1 MRRPLLTL
9 TTLVLLGLLATSA
22 WLLGTQAGNQRLLNW
37 TMGDTLQIQSY
48 QGSLLEGV
56 TLGELNY
63 RDKDQQLTIQSLQF
77 QWRPHA
83 LFRGLLHVE
92 QLQASGIHYTA
103 INPSTERKTTAPPS
117 LPVAIQ
123 LDQLELADIQITS
136 ATDTEHID
144 LVALRVETT
153 EKTLKLSELKL
164 NYAGFTASGD
174 GQLKLIEN
182 YPFQVSIQWQGELP
196 ELGKAN
202 GAGTIKGDLNS
213 VTIDHSTDTPFT
225 LSTRGQITLAGNEP
239 TLQLEGDWQQAQWPL
254 QAARLKSVT
263 GNYRLSGALSEPLLE
278 SGADLYFPGTETPPV
293 TLKLKTQLSTAGL
306 NDLSATL
313 LEQGDRSTPALSL
326 NVQGTIKL
334 QGDAAELDI
343 KGNWE
348 KARWP
353 LLSAPQAISPRGDF
367 TIQGPLQQL
376 RLDSNSTLQFPQ
388 KQAPD
393 MAARL
398 QGLLSPTGMQALQ
411 LDATL
416 LGGNTRAT
424 GQLSWAP
431 ALNWDLAFTGESL
444 NPAQQW
450 PEWPGKLA
458 LEAAIKGGEDPQGIW
473 LDADLKSLT
482 GILQQQPISASGQ
495 GHYDQSGLKL
505 QHIKLN
511 SGPNQLS
518 AEGSVGDTLDLDYQ
532 LDAPDLNAFWTALK
546 GSLSAQGQL
555 TGKISAPEVN
565 ATLRGQGLAY
575 EAHKVDQIDGH
586 LVWKKGQATG
596 ALTTKG
602 LHSGDWQGRSLALT
616 LKGRPDA
623 HRLELSLDAQT
634 ISVNTSLQGGWQ
646 NHQWQGELAT
656 LSITQPQLGRW
667 ITQSPSQLLASTSQV
682 KLTKTCLTQGNAH
695 FCTSGA
701 WTPDTSRFEG
711 NLSALPL
718 KQILH
723 WLPQE
728 VAVEGNL
735 DGDFQLAGPLSAL
748 QGEAKLLLAQGVLLL
763 EATEEQPVRL
773 ALQDGLLSLRMS
785 PQENQAELQL
795 QAGEGQVTLSA
806 RTGPLS
812 SDRPIPLAGRLNAEI
827 PDLKP
832 IGLLVPGLTDIRG
845 KLETEATLGGHLL
858 QPEIQGFL
866 KLSEGSA
873 NLPQLGLEL
882 REIQLTARN
891 EGTERLLLQGELTS
905 GGGPLK
911 LNGDL
916 LLQAEQGW
924 PLALTLKGENVQVV
938 RLPEAEAYATP
949 DMEIKL
955 KKDLL
960 TLKGTLLLPKATIQ
974 LRELPKSA
982 VSLSDD
988 EIIVGRIEQTAKSS
1002 PLVIDAEVSVEVG
1015 NQVQFNGFGLN
1026 TRLEGQVDLRSKQGR
1041 NQAQG
1046 ELALK
1051 EGRYKA
1057 YGQDLTITQGR
1068 LLFNGPPENPNL
1080 DIKATRLSLDRSVT
1094 ATLGVSGN
1102 LRVPQV
1108 QVSSTPVLPEEEALS
1123 YLITGQGLS
1132 AEGPGK
1138 AALLRQ
1144 AVATK
1149 GLEKSQEI
1157 LDRIATGLGV
1167 DEVRIQEGSSLE
1179 DTALLLGKYLSPDL
1193 YVSYAVGLF
1202 DNQGALITRYRLSER
1217 LRLEVQSGKGQSMDL
1232 IYDVER

>member
-1 MRRPLLTL
+1 VRRPLLTL
-9 TTLVLLGLLATSA
+9 STLVFLGLLAISA

-37 TMGDTLQIQSY
+37 TMGDTLQIKSY

-56 TLGELNY
+56 TLGELSY
-63 RDKDQQLTIQSLQF
+63 RDEDRQLTIQSLQF

-83 LFRGLLHVE
+83 LFHGLLHIE

-103 INPSTERKTTAPPS
+103 MNPSTESKTTAPPS

-123 LDQLELADIQITS
+123 LDQLELADIHITS
-136 ATDTEHID
+136 ATETEQID
-144 LVALRVETT
+144 LIALRVATIE
-153 EKTLKLSELKL
+153 ETLKLSKLKF

-196 ELGKAN
+196 ELGKAK

-225 LSTRGQITLAGNEP
+225 FSTRGQITLAGNEP
-239 TLQLEGDWQQAQWPL
+239 ILQLEGDWQQAQWPL

-263 GNYRLSGALSEPLLE
+263 GNYRLSGSFSHPQLE
-278 SGADLYFPGTETPPV
+278 SEAELHFPGTETPPAS
-293 TLKLKTQLSTAGL
+293 LKLKTQLSTTGL

-313 LEQGDRSTPALSL
+313 LEQGDGTTPAMSL
-326 NVQGTIKL
+326 NVQGAIKL
-334 QGDAAELDI
+334 QDDTVKLDI
-343 KGNWE
+343 KGDWLE
-348 KARWP
+348 ARWP
-353 LLSAPQAISPRGDF
+353 LLSTPLTVSPKGEF
-367 TIQGPLQQL
+367 TIKGPLQQL
-376 RLDSNSTLQFPQ
+376 QLNSKSMLEFPQ

-393 MAARL
+393 MEAHL
-398 QGLLSPTGMQALQ
+398 QGLVSPTDMQALQ

-416 LGGNTRAT
+416 LGGNIRAT
-424 GQLSWAP
+424 GQL
-431 ALNWDLAFTGESL
+431 NWDPVLSWDLSFSGASL
-444 NPAQQW
+444 DPAQQW

-458 LEAAIKGGEDPQGIW
+458 LEATIKGGENNQGLW
-473 LDADLKSLT
+473 LDADLKNLSGT
-482 GILQQQPISASGQ
+482 LQQQPISASGQ
-495 GHYDQSGLKL
+495 GRYDQSGLKL
-505 QHIKLN
+505 QRAKLN

-518 AEGSVGDTLDLDYQ
+518 ANGSVGDTLNLSYQ
-532 LDAPDLNAFWTALK
+532 LDAPNLNAFWTALK

-555 TGKISAPEVN
+555 TGKLSAPEVN
-565 ATLRGQGLAY
+565 STLKGHDLTYQ
-575 EAHKVDQIDGH
+575 EHKVDQIDGH
-586 LVWKKGQATG
+586 LVWEKGQAIG
-596 ALTTKG
+596 ALTAKG
-602 LHSGDWQGRSLALT
+602 VQSGAWRGRSLTLALNG
-616 LKGRPDA
+616 KPDA
-623 HRLELSLDAQT
+623 HRLELLLDSQSISLSTA
-634 ISVNTSLQGGWQ
+634 LKGGWQ
-646 NHQWQGELAT
+646 NDQWQGELAT
-656 LSITQPQLGRW
+656 LSITQPQFGRW
-667 ITQSPSQLLASTSQV
+667 TTQSPATLQASTKQI
-682 KLTKTCLTQGNAH
+682 KLTETCLTQHSARL
-695 FCTSGA
+695 CSSGD
-701 WTPDTSRFEG
+701 WTPDTSRFAG
-711 NLSALPL
+711 NITALPL
-718 KQILH
+718 KQILL

-728 VAVEGNL
+728 VAVEGDI
-735 DGDFQLAGPLSAL
+735 DGHFQLAGPLTAL
-748 QGEAKLLLAQGVLLL
+748 KGEAKLQLDQGVLLL

-773 ALQDGLLSLRMS
+773 ALQNGLLSLRLS

-806 RTGPLS
+806 KTGPLS
-812 SDRPIPLAGRLNAEI
+812 SDRPIPLSGQLNAEI

-845 KLETEATLGGHLL
+845 KLETEATLEGYLL
-858 QPEIQGFL
+858 QPQIQGFL

-891 EGTERLLLQGELTS
+891 EGTERLLLQGEMTS
-905 GGGPLK
+905 GSGPLK

-924 PLALTLKGENVQVV
+924 PLTLTLKGENVQVV
-938 RLPEAEAYATP
+938 RLPEAEAYATS
-949 DMEIKL
+949 DLEIGL
-955 KKDLL
+955 KKNLL
-960 TLKGTLLLPKATIQ
+960 TLKGKLLLPKATIQ

-988 EIIVGRIEQTAKSS
+988 EIIIGQDEQTTKVS
-1002 PLVIDAEVSVEVG
+1002 PLAIDAEVTVQVG
-1015 NQVQFNGFGLN
+1015 NQVRFNGFGLN

-1041 NQAQG
+1041 NLAQG

-1068 LLFNGPPENPNL
+1068 LLFNGPPENPSL
-1080 DIKATRLSLDRSVT
+1080 DIKATRLSLDQSVT
-1094 ATLGVSGN
+1094 AILGVNGN
-1102 LRVPQV
+1102 LRAPQV